1 MRTLVV
7 GAGMAGL
14 TLAGRL
20 AQQGRPP
27 IVVERANETVSGYA
41 IGLYPLGSSVL
52 HGFGTYSE
60 LVGRSLE
67 VGRYEL
73 ADAADRTMQTMDMSV
88 LTDAVGPM
96 LMVPRAALVEV
107 LELSCRGV
115 EIRRGTGVTSLL
127 PRGDEIVATFDDGTD
142 AAFDVVVGADG
153 IASTTRDLVFGP
165 AGGFDS
171 GWVLWTWWTA
181 PDRFPP
187 DTVREWWGDD
197 FFFGV
202 YPAPGR
208 TMCAA
213 GAPASAWPGEVS
225 ADALRARLDPLIR
238 RAPAVS
244 DAVTDATSGHR
255 WPMKDVRA
263 RSWISGRT
271 ALCGDAAAGFLPT
284 AGIGASM
291 AMRAA
296 AALGDELSRA
306 DASMVPLAL
315 DLYEQRCRRTV
326 ERNQTESR
334 RLARLMFLRHPRLAW
349 ARDQTAR
356 RYPAKRALDQIIS
369 SMRRPL

>member
-27 IVVERANETVSGYA
+27 LVVERATETASGYA

-52 HGFGTYSE
+52 HGFGTYDQ
-60 LVGRSLE
+60 LVDRSLE

-73 ADAADRTMQTMDMSV
+73 ADGSDRTMQTMDMSV

-96 LMVPRAALVEV
+96 LMVPRAGLVDV
-107 LELSCRGV
+107 LELSCHAV
-115 EIRRGTGVTSLL
+115 EIRRGVAVRSLA
-127 PRGDEIVATFDDGTD
+127 PHRDEVVATFDDGTD

-153 IASTTRDLVFGP
+153 IASTTRDLGFGR
-165 AGGFDS
+165 ADGFDS

-202 YPAPGR
+202 YPAPGH

-213 GAPASAWPGEVS
+213 GAPVTAWPGAVS
-225 ADALRARLDPLIR
+225 EADLRTRLDPLIR
-238 RAPAVS
+238 RAPAVGAAVG
-244 DAVTDATSGHR
+244 DAVPGYR
-255 WPMKDVRA
+255 WPMRDVRA
-263 RSWISGRT
+263 RRWITGRI

-296 AALGDELSRA
+296 AALADELSRT

-315 DLYEQRCRRTV
+315 DLYQQRCRATV

-334 RLARLMFLRHPRLAW
+334 RLARLMFLRYPGLAR
-349 ARDQTAR
+349 ARDLAAR
-356 RYPAKRALDQIIS
+356 RYPARRALDQIIS